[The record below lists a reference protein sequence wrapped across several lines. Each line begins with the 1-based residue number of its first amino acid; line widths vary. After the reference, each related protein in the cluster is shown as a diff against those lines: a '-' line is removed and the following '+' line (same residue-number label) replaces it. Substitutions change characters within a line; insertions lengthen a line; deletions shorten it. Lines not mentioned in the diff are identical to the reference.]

1 MDWQWFL
8 FNTNGRLPRSRY
20 WLAVL
25 VYVVTALVGFIAAL
39 LLITSTSDAAA
50 IILYVGGGLTFLT
63 MYFSITAV
71 AAKRLHDRNKTGWW
85 GIPFLALPGLLYG
98 ASTGLVSPSSGFALL
113 IVAALLFAW
122 GVVELG
128 CLRGTAG
135 PNRYGDDP
143 LSSSSTGSRSS

>member
-25 VYVVTALVGFIAAL
+25 VYAVTVVAGFIAAL
-39 LLITSTSDAAA
+39 LLITSTSDAAPA
-50 IILYVGGGLTFLT
+50 VLYVGGGLVFLT
-63 MYFSITAV
+63 LYFSITAV
-71 AAKRLHDRNKTGWW
+71 AAKRLHDRDKTGWW
-85 GIPFLALPGLLYG
+85 GALFLALPGLLYG
-98 ASTGLVSPSSGFALL
+98 ASSGGLVSASSGFVLR

-128 CLRGTAG
+128 GLRGTVG

-143 LSSSSTGSRSS
+143 LTPSSTGS